1 MNKFPLLLLTI
12 LLFLSCQPPQSTEVT
27 YSTSEKFKTMNLP
40 FSEAVIVGNTIYL
53 SGQIGNIP
61 GQLSV
66 VEGGIKNEAKQAM
79 ENIKTVLE
87 NNGSSMENVIKCT
100 VMLADINEWASFNEE
115 YVKYFPGDK
124 PARSAF
130 ATNGLALNARVEIEC
145 IAIIKK

>member
-66 VEGGIKNEAKQAM
+66 VEGGIKNEAKQAL

>member
-1 MNKFPLLLLTI
+1 MNKFSLLLLTT

>member
-1 MNKFPLLLLTI
+1 MNKFPLLLLTT

-100 VMLADINEWASFNEE
+100 AMLADINEWASFNEE

>member
-1 MNKFPLLLLTI
+1 
-12 LLFLSCQPPQSTEVT
+12 
-27 YSTSEKFKTMNLP
+27 MNLP

-100 VMLADINEWASFNEE
+100 AMLADINEWASFNEE

>member
-1 MNKFPLLLLTI
+1 MNKFPLLLLTT

-66 VEGGIKNEAKQAM
+66 VEGGIKNEAKQAL

>member
-1 MNKFPLLLLTI
+1 MNKFPLLLLTT